1 MILKPKYHAPY
12 MRMALA
18 LAELSQCRRLKVGA
32 LLIRLTSEGVPCILA
47 EGVNGTPVGQ
57 DNCCETDETL
67 TQTKDAVVHAEVSVL
82 TKMKEF
88 AIPSYPSVLVITDS
102 PCAFCAAAILRM
114 GVREVYYHRKYR
126 LPDGLNRLDDF
137 GIKHY
142 HIEEI

>member
-1 MILKPKYHAPY
+1 MILEPKYHAAY

-47 EGVNGTPVGQ
+47 EGVNGTPVGK

-82 TKMKEF
+82 TKMREF
-88 AIPSYPSVLVITDS
+88 AIPSYQVCLSLLIALASFAPLKFYGWACVKFIITVS
-102 PCAFCAAAILRM
+102 I
-114 GVREVYYHRKYR
+114 VY
-126 LPDGLNRLDDF
+126 LTGSCTSDGF
-137 GIKHY
+137 GISTTALRR
-142 HIEEI
+142 I